1 MALCTLLADYPWINA
16 SRLSCDGWGS
26 GDLEPA
32 IAPEPLPFLVALVRD
47 AVGRAVVADAEL
59 RHGHG
64 GSNRGGRI
72 PPTTCGDRD
81 N

>member
-1 MALCTLLADYPWINA
+1 MVYLLYWLITPRKTPRVGA
-16 SRLSCDGWGS
+16 RDGWGS

-59 RHGHG
+59 RH
-64 GSNRGGRI
+64 
-72 PPTTCGDRD
+72 
-81 N
+81 